1 MQKEMHFELEGH
13 LETERLV
20 KVFGQKSQRRSTAP
34 SLPECFQKEEER
46 QKEGEKKGRKEASQ
60 SGPDEHQPDSKKK
73 DVLLDLKKL
82 DKTYVIDLNDPG
94 ISLEFLRGPSLR
106 PARKQALFKKS

>member
-34 SLPECFQKEEER
+34 PPGKVQKNFF
-46 QKEGEKKGRKEASQ
+46 G
-60 SGPDEHQPDSKKK
+60 GP
-73 DVLLDLKKL
+73 
-82 DKTYVIDLNDPG
+82 
-94 ISLEFLRGPSLR
+94 
-106 PARKQALFKKS
+106 